1 MEGETAAKKSV
12 KHSFGRIFF
21 RNFLMLTGLV
31 IVPMLLAVMLAT
43 FSQRAV
49 VEKEIILYNSRTVSL
64 LQNSIDHLIHDC
76 LKQADYLITENN
88 INLFLV
94 TPRDGYTFYYN
105 DVIYKL
111 MQTQMQTNEHL
122 QSIYI
127 YSDVNK
133 HFVSNYGETSLD
145 GFFDTGWLDDY
156 HAYKGSGGYFYAFR
170 DSVNSYLQ
178 PVRIL
183 SLYKI
188 LEHGD
193 KRQGVVVYNIDFNSF
208 VRELSELRS
217 EYDTNLSLRTG
228 DGRLVQNLWGDAA
241 AQVPQIKGPPN
252 ENGYWE
258 SGDSI
263 VYCSPVNYTDLYL
276 YSALSWDA
284 VQASLQRPLS
294 LTICLIAGVSLLVL
308 ALMVIISMRIYR
320 PFKKILN
327 ELETPAGLLSNK
339 AAISKDEE
347 AFILD
352 SIHGMSLKNEQIT
365 EELAQRVALLKQA
378 QSVALQSQI
387 NPHFLHNT
395 LDSIS
400 WATMRL
406 TGGKNEASVMLSKL
420 AQILRYSL
428 DDVDTLVPLRKE
440 LDNTRIY
447 LDLQELRYKN
457 CFSVEWDIQE
467 SVLDMQVIKIMLQPI
482 VENAI
487 QHGLK
492 PLGKNGVIKI
502 SAREQNG
509 LLQVSIWNNGISIQ
523 PERLA
528 SIQAALHSDMIKQR
542 ESIGI
547 VNVHQ
552 RIQLFYGDEYGLE
565 ISSEKG
571 TRITLNL
578 PLLRQNSADTL

>member
-1 MEGETAAKKSV
+1 MEGETANKKSA
-12 KHSFGRIFF
+12 KHSFGRMFF

-31 IVPMLLAVMLAT
+31 IVPMLLVVMLAT

-64 LQNSIDHLIHDC
+64 IQNSIDNLIHDC
-76 LKQADYLITENN
+76 LKQSDYLLAENN

-111 MQTQMQTNEHL
+111 MHAQMQTNEHL

-127 YSDVNK
+127 YSEVNGN
-133 HFVSNYGETSLD
+133 FVSNYGETPLD
-145 GFFDTGWLDDY
+145 GFFDSGWLNDY
-156 HAYKGSGGYFYAFR
+156 HTYKGDGEFFYTFR
-170 DSVNSYLQ
+170 DGVTSYLQ

-188 LEHGD
+188 LKHGD
-193 KRQGVVVYNIDFNSF
+193 QRQGVVVYNINFNSF
-208 VRELSELRS
+208 VRDLSELRS
-217 EYDTNLSLRTG
+217 EYDTSLSLRTD
-228 DGRLVQNLWGDAA
+228 DGHLVQNLWGDAGE
-241 AQVPQIKGPPN
+241 QVLQISGPPN
-252 ENGYWE
+252 KNGYRE
-258 SGDSI
+258 SADSI
-263 VYCSPVNYTDLYL
+263 VYYSQVDYTDLYL
-276 YSALSWDA
+276 YSTLSWNA
-284 VQASLQRPLS
+284 VRASNQKPFS
-294 LTICLIAGVSLLVL
+294 LMICLIAGVSLLVL
-308 ALMVIISMRIYR
+308 ALTVVISMRIYR

-327 ELETPAGLLSNK
+327 ELETPAGLMSNK
-339 AAISKDEE
+339 ATISGDEE
-347 AFILD
+347 AFVLD
-352 SIHGMSLKNEQIT
+352 FIHGMSLKNEQIT
-365 EELAQRVALLKQA
+365 EELSYRVALLKQA

-428 DDVDTLVPLRKE
+428 DDADTLVPLRKE

-447 LDLQELRYKN
+447 LELHYKN

-467 SVLDMQVIKIMLQPI
+467 TVLDSQVIKIMLQPI

-492 PLGKNGVIKI
+492 QLGKDGIIRI

-509 LLQVSIWNNGISIQ
+509 LLQVSIWNNGVSIQ
-523 PERLA
+523 PDHLA

-547 VNVHQ
+547 INVHQ
-552 RIQLFYGDEYGLE
+552 RIRLFYGDEYGLE

-571 TRITLNL
+571 TQVTINL
-578 PLLRQNSADTL
+578 PLFKQNSAEKI